1 MMTDIIFPKAESA
14 MRKLRALE
22 DFCEPKTELKN
33 KDAASCL
40 EVFKDVLGTAAKYA
54 MLQSM

>member
-1 MMTDIIFPKAESA
+1 

-40 EVFKDVLGTAAKYA
+40 EVFKDALGTAAKYA